1 MYLLK
6 GEKLTMKNIIERIF
20 PKVINNEFKGYK
32 IALYVF
38 YALTAVTIWRS
49 QHHMFAP
56 DGGAQS
62 IATIPLDTFTDAGA
76 TTVISVFSLW
86 GLSQLIIG
94 IMYLV
99 SAIRYRSMIPMWY
112 LLMFVEYLFRATYV
126 MMVKP
131 IPTVG
136 TAPGAAG
143 NLPLMIISL
152 TMLTLSLM
160 TPRRSKKI

>member
-1 MYLLK
+1 
-6 GEKLTMKNIIERIF
+6 MKKIIERIF

-62 IATIPLDTFTDAGA
+62 IATIPLDTFTDKGSAA
-76 TTVISVFSLW
+76 VIGIFSLW

-99 SAIRYRSMIPMWY
+99 SSIRYRSMIPMWY
-112 LLMFVEYLFRATYV
+112 LLMFVEYLFRGTYV
-126 MMVKP
+126 SMVKP
-131 IPTVG
+131 VPTVG
-136 TAPGAAG
+136 TAPGAKG
-143 NLPLMIISL
+143 NLPLMIIAL
-152 TMLTLSLM
+152 IMFVLSVM
-160 TPRRSKKI
+160 TPRKDKKI